1 MAHLPQNEFQPPL
14 SACGCDI
21 SGLKPVDEAI
31 DELLTRVPPL
41 PAVERVALPDALG
54 RVLAESLNAPFSI
67 PAWDNSAMDGY
78 ALRAADLP
86 AEGGWLPLL
95 GRIAAGDSADQHLPV
110 GHAVRIFTGAPLPP
124 GADTVVAQEDC
135 QIEVD
140 RVRLPAVNLG
150 MHVRRRGEEL
160 VTGAPVLQA
169 GKRLRPQEL
178 GLLASL
184 GVARVAVYRRLRVG
198 LLSSGNELREPGEP
212 LAPGQIYNAN
222 RYALLGVLRSLG
234 LEVHDYEI
242 LVDELAASRDALA
255 LAASEWDVLIT
266 SGGVSV
272 GEEDHLKQAIRELGE
287 LHLWR
292 LAIQPGKP
300 LAFGEVNGKPWIGLP
315 GNPAAA
321 LITSLVVARP
331 FLLSAQGCT
340 EVLPKPLHLTAGFV
354 WRKSNNR
361 RQYLRARL
369 EQVDGELRVCLH
381 PRQGS
386 AMLTSASWA
395 EGLAIVEPNRTLEAG
410 ETVEY
415 LPFSELLG

>member
-1 MAHLPQNEFQPPL
+1 M
-14 SACGCDI
+14 SACGCDT

-31 DELLTRVPPL
+31 EALLARVPAL
-41 PAVERVALPDALG
+41 PAVEHVALSDALG
-54 RVLAESLNAPFSI
+54 RVLAEPLAAPFPV

-86 AEGGWLPLL
+86 AEGGWLPLA
-95 GRIAAGDSADQHLPV
+95 GRIAAGDAADQQLPA

-135 QIEVD
+135 QIEAE
-140 RVRLPAVNLG
+140 RVHFPGVSLG
-150 MHVRRRGEEL
+150 AHVRRQGEEL
-160 VTGAPVLQA
+160 QAGTPVLEA

-178 GLLASL
+178 GLLASF
-184 GVARVAVYRRLRVG
+184 GVARVAVYRHLRVG
-198 LLSSGNELREPGEP
+198 LLSSGNELREPGQP
-212 LAPGQIYNAN
+212 LAPGQIYNSN
-222 RYALLGVLRSLG
+222 RYCLLGVLRSLG
-234 LEVHDYEI
+234 LEVHDYEV
-242 LVDELAASRDALA
+242 LVDDLDASRKALA
-255 LAASEWDVLIT
+255 QAAAEWDILIT

-331 FLLSAQGCT
+331 FLLRAQGCRD
-340 EVLPKPLHLTAGFV
+340 VLPTPLRLTAGFA
-354 WRKSNNR
+354 WRKRNNR

-395 EGLAIVEPNRTLEAG
+395 DGLAIVERERTLEEG

-415 LPFSELLG
+415 LPFSALLG

>member
-1 MAHLPQNEFQPPL
+1 M
-14 SACGCDI
+14 SACGCDT

-31 DELLTRVPPL
+31 AELLARVPAL
-41 PAVERVALPDALG
+41 PPVEHVALSDALG
-54 RVLAESLNAPFSI
+54 RVLAESLDAPFPV

-86 AEGGWLPLL
+86 AAGGWLPLA
-95 GRIAAGDSADQHLPV
+95 GRIAAGDAADQLLPA

-135 QIEVD
+135 QIEAD
-140 RVRLPAVNLG
+140 RVHFPGVTQGA
-150 MHVRRRGEEL
+150 HVRRQGEEL
-160 VTGAPVLQA
+160 QAGAPVLQA
-169 GKRLRPQEL
+169 GKRLRPQEI
-178 GLLASL
+178 GLLASF
-184 GVARVAVYRRLRVG
+184 GVARVAVYRRLRIG

-212 LAPGQIYNAN
+212 LAPGQIYNSN
-222 RYALLGVLRSLG
+222 RYYLLSVLRSLG
-234 LEVHDYEI
+234 MEVHDYEI

-255 LAASEWDVLIT
+255 LAASEWDMLIT

-287 LHLWR
+287 LHMWR

-340 EVLPKPLHLTAGFV
+340 EVLPKPLRLTAGFA
-354 WRKSNNR
+354 WRKPNNR

-369 EQVDGELRVCLH
+369 EQVDGEMRVCLH

-395 EGLAIVEPNRTLEAG
+395 EGLAIVERNRTLEEG

>member
-1 MAHLPQNEFQPPL
+1 M
-14 SACGCDI
+14 SACGCDT

-31 DELLTRVPPL
+31 AELLGRVPAL
-41 PAVERVALPDALG
+41 PPIEHVALPDALG
-54 RVLAESLNAPFSI
+54 RVLAEPLDAPFPV

-86 AEGGWLPLL
+86 VDGGWLPLA
-95 GRIAAGDSADQHLPV
+95 GRIAAGDAADHPLAT

-135 QIEVD
+135 QIEAD
-140 RVRLPAVNLG
+140 RVRFPAVRHG
-150 MHVRRRGEEL
+150 AHVRRKGEEL
-160 VTGAPVLQA
+160 AAGARVLET
-169 GKRLRPQEL
+169 GKRLRAQEI
-178 GLLASL
+178 GLLASF
-184 GVARVAVYRRLRVG
+184 GVARVAVYRRLRIG

-212 LAPGQIYNAN
+212 LAPGQIYNSN
-222 RYALLGVLRSLG
+222 RYCLLGVLRGLG
-234 LEVHDYEI
+234 MDVHDYEI

-255 LAASEWDVLIT
+255 LAASEWDLLIT

-300 LAFGEVNGKPWIGLP
+300 LAFGEVGGKPWIGLP

-331 FLLSAQGCT
+331 FLLRAQGCT
-340 EVLPKPLHLTAGFV
+340 DVLPKPLRLSAGFA
-354 WRKSNNR
+354 WRKPNNR

-369 EQVDGELRVCLH
+369 EQVEGELRVCLH

-395 EGLAIVEPNRTLEAG
+395 EGLAIVERNRTLEEG

-415 LPFSELLG
+415 SPFSELLG

>member
-1 MAHLPQNEFQPPL
+1 M
-14 SACGCDI
+14 SGCGCDVG
-21 SGLKPVDEAI
+21 GLKPVDEAI
-31 DELLTRVPPL
+31 DALLARVPAP
-41 PAVERVALPDALG
+41 PAVEEVELRDALG
-54 RVLAESLNAPFSI
+54 RVLAAPLDASFPV

-78 ALRAADLP
+78 ALCAADLP
-86 AEGGWLPLL
+86 AEGGALPLA
-95 GRIAAGDSADQHLPV
+95 GRIAAGDAAEQRLPA

-124 GADTVVAQEDC
+124 GADAVVAQENC
-135 QIEVD
+135 
-140 RVRLPAVNLG
+140 RVEGERIWLPAVKAGDN
-150 MHVRRRGEEL
+150 VRRQGEE
-160 VTGAPVLQA
+160 TAAGERVLEA

-178 GLLASL
+178 GLLASF
-184 GVARVAVYRRLRVG
+184 GVARVKVHRRLRVA

-212 LAPGQIYNAN
+212 LQAGQIYNSN
-222 RYALLGVLRSLG
+222 RYSLLGVLQSLG
-234 LEVHDYEI
+234 CEVHDFPI
-242 LVDELAASRDALA
+242 LVDDLGASREALADAASRFDLI
-255 LAASEWDVLIT
+255 IT

-300 LAFGEVNGKPWIGLP
+300 LAFGEVNGTPWIGLP

-331 FLLSAQGCT
+331 FILRAQGCA
-340 EVLPKPLHLTAGFV
+340 EVLPKPLQLPAGFAWPKANV
-354 WRKSNNR
+354 R

-369 EQVDGELRVCLH
+369 EPVDGQLQVRLH

-395 EGLAIVEPNRTLEAG
+395 EGLAIVECQRTLG
-410 ETVEY
+410 EGEVVEY